1 MRLLT
6 GLRAWTVQRASALFM
21 LGFLLWLAGA
31 LLVSPPDHYEDW
43 RAMVAR
49 PAASAG
55 FSVFFAALLAHAW
68 VGIRDVVLDYVHRP
82 EARAVVLALVAAAL
96 FTIGAWLGLAL
107 AALHVSPTGP
117 A

>member
-6 GLRAWTVQRASALFM
+6 GSRAWTVQRATAVFM
-21 LGFLLWLAGA
+21 LGFLLWLAGT
-31 LLVSPPDHYEDW
+31 LLVSPPGGYEQW

-55 FSVFFAALLAHAW
+55 FAVFFAALLAHAW

-82 EARAVVLALVAAAL
+82 WARAVVLALVAAAL

-107 AALHVSPTGP
+107 AALHVNPLRP

>member
-21 LGFLLWLAGA
+21 LGFLSWLAGA
-31 LLVSPPDHYEDW
+31 LLVSPPDGYEQW

-55 FSVFFAALLAHAW
+55 FAVFFAALLAHAW
-68 VGIRDVVLDYVHRP
+68 VGVRDVVLDYVHSP
-82 EARAVVLALVAAAL
+82 PARAVVLALVAAAL
-96 FTIGAWLGLAL
+96 FTLGAWLGLAL
-107 AALHVSPTGP
+107 AALHVG
-117 A
+117 